1 MLGNLADL
9 AATGLASEPTLR
21 KWLRELPDCDWLKKR
36 GSNGDAYEID
46 IPAAIAAWKSKE
58 AEKAEIDRQK
68 SEDLRQM
75 GLDFG
80 LQMPAQDVGLS
91 IADRKQLIDE
101 EVSAM
106 KLGRL
111 RKELV
116 PVASVEA
123 IIGDILLRDA
133 QRRGT
138 FGARLA
144 KKIDLN
150 RQQLMVIEELI
161 ATDQAWFVEQM
172 ENWGKD
178 IVDDSD
184 DILALEPSAAAMET
198 AAPDDG
204 S

>member
-36 GSNGDAYEID
+36 GSNGDAYEIE
-46 IPAAIAAWKSKE
+46 IPAAIEAWRAKE
-58 AEKAEIDRQK
+58 KDKADLERQK
-68 SEDLRQM
+68 SDGLRQM
-75 GLDFG
+75 GLEFG
-80 LQMPAQDVGLS
+80 LQMQAQDVSLS

-101 EVSAM
+101 EYSAM
-106 KLGRL
+106 RLGKA

-116 PVASVEA
+116 AVESVEA
-123 IIGDILLRDA
+123 VVGDILLRDA

-150 RQQLMVIEELI
+150 RQQLMVIEDLI

-184 DILALEPSAAAMET
+184 DILALEPSGSAVET
-198 AAPDDG
+198 SAPDDG